1 MGEANQQAIEM
12 ITKLVSR
19 EPCYGETPDGQQC
32 LYIGDAVIVAK
43 SFALWRG
50 PSAFAHEDGS
60 IIVRWGGQ
68 IVRLSSNSQGSWTID
83 ETRSDEEVGPDLSRG
98 YATVEMH
105 YGRLPWLAEHIR
117 RNDFQIHPE
126 VARKLL
132 ELLEGSN
139 PKCFFELKAVRRGN
153 LPPRA
158 QDPQLRLFRAAEM
171 AEKVARACKF
181 KRGQL
186 KQACFDVGEEYGIS
200 AEVVQREI
208 RPHKQYG
215 LDIVAEEEAQA
226 AYDRGEI
233 DYLGRPIN
241 P

>member
-12 ITKLVSR
+12 ITNVISQAPR
-19 EPCYGETPDGQQC
+19 YGETPDGQQC
-32 LYIGDAVIVAK
+32 LYVGDAVIVAK
-43 SFALWRG
+43 SFALWSD
-50 PSAFAHEDGS
+50 PNAFAHEDGS
-60 IIVRWGGQ
+60 LTVRWGGQ
-68 IVRLSSNSQGSWTID
+68 IVRLSPNSQGSWTID
-83 ETRSDEEVGPDLSRG
+83 ETDDAEEVGPDLSRG

-158 QDPQLRLFRAAEM
+158 QDPQLRLFRAADM
-171 AEKVARACKF
+171 AIKVARACKF
-181 KRGQL
+181 ERGYL
-186 KQACFDVGEEYGIS
+186 KQACFEVGHEYGLT
-200 AEVVQREI
+200 AAVVLKEV
-208 RPHKQYG
+208 RPLKQYG
-215 LDIVAEEEAQA
+215 LDVVAEEEAQA
-226 AYDRGEI
+226 AYERGEI
-233 DYLGRPIN
+233 DFLGRPIN